1 MTTASNARK
10 GVPPQIAAQHP
21 VVAGLDPDWPQLLG
35 YNRVAPKAEARMIA
49 RIGADPLIVA
59 GTFGKGR
66 AIAVTPDCG
75 PHWAP
80 PPFVDWPGYDRLW
93 AQRADWVGNI
103 PASRS

>member
-1 MTTASNARK
+1 MI
-10 GVPPQIAAQHP
+10 PQVAAQHP
-21 VVAGLDPDWPQLLG
+21 VVAGLGTDWPQLLG
-35 YNRVAPKAEARMIA
+35 YNRVMAKSEAMVIA

-66 AIAVTPDCG
+66 AIAFTSDCG

-93 AQRADWVGNI
+93 AQMADRVGNI
-103 PASRS
+103 PAARS